1 MSQFLEAAMVVC
13 FGISWP
19 LSIIKS
25 YRARTSQGKSIVF
38 LMFILVGYACGIGA
52 KLYSGTITYV
62 FIFYIINMVMV
73 SADALLYFHNCHLD
87 RISEKSNNPE
97 SGLIL

>member
-1 MSQFLEAAMVVC
+1 MSQFLEAAMVFC

-38 LMFILVGYACGIGA
+38 LMFILVGYACIYI
-52 KLYSGTITYV
+52 LYY
-62 FIFYIINMVMV
+62 
-73 SADALLYFHNCHLD
+73 
-87 RISEKSNNPE
+87 
-97 SGLIL
+97 